1 MKYSNILKASFAALL
16 GLFAAAGCSE
26 KEFEE
31 VTEISLSR
39 CLEPQNLSARVDVAT
54 GDNVTFGWDV
64 NKDADSYNLV
74 IYTDEEMT
82 TEYSSEIVDPAE
94 VPYTIRLTADQK
106 YWFKV
111 QATSEKREASVWAV
125 YDGNVKTY
133 AVKDNL
139 YLEVTG
145 RTATSV
151 SLAWSNEVADFK
163 EVTKLEA
170 APVKG
175 GSKVTKDLTDAEA
188 AAAAATIDGLAASTE
203 YQITLFYMSASRGSV
218 DTWTMA
224 EQGAA
229 VRISTSDELKTA
241 VLAGGNYFVAYS
253 AEPYS
258 MSTAKPAASLTLVGE
273 LGPDG
278 EKPVVQGKVE
288 LTADLVE
295 ENAKLYF
302 ENIKFDGVAGSRIV
316 EHTGG
321 TPVVESVVFVNCEIT
336 NFLAGFFYGN
346 NADVVK
352 IGELKFDSCDMYG
365 IIGSGGDAF
374 DLRKTTEINKITLV
388 NNTMYDGIR
397 TLFRVD
403 GVDSN
408 SNDLGNKIGTV
419 DFENNTIKNIAT
431 ADDGNNRGIFA
442 IRVPHA
448 MILKNN
454 LFLWEDG
461 GKTGEDTDRCQLFQ
475 INSATYVDQISGSG
489 NYAFAA
495 GKDFFTKVAASAC
508 GFTVMNVDPCY
519 NSKGNFFQLAAQDLI
534 ENQVGASKW
543 WISFVEKPE
552 DLTQNALTGAHTWN
566 LQDASLFAGDIKNAR
581 VRDELMLVGSEA
593 TPLKADGGIAFTTAS
608 VLTKKGVPTEGYLSF
623 KVTTAGSVDM
633 LLSDPA
639 KTGASVVVAVYDD
652 NGLAVQGGAVAS
664 AANPGVQKI
673 VVPEVSGEGTVYL
686 YSTGAVTLTKLAWSE
701 DVLAG
706 NKVLATPKP
715 VVDPVTL
722 TEGDETPVTITWDA
736 IDNAA
741 SYVVVFN
748 KRKQDPQTELSFTVP
763 AEDIAALKAGLYN
776 FTVQAFPRE
785 DDIYYVESEQ
795 GAASVAIQPKGGAGG
810 EVVDVDLVWDFSGAD
825 WQDALAALGAA
836 GADITNIDLTVEG
849 LAFHSG
855 SKSKYAATYI
865 QFGGK
870 SGDMDRYFKFTA
882 PEQGTLKITVSNTG
896 STAAMDRTVAVKVG
910 EDVQAQPGGFSST
923 APEVLEYSIAAGEVV
938 ITAPENGLRFY
949 KIEFHYS
956 YTTGGAAPVEYD
968 WDFSGADWQD
978 ALAALGAAGAD
989 ITNIDLTV
997 EGLAFHSGSKSKY
1010 AATYIQFGGKS
1021 GDMDRYFKFTAPEQG
1036 TLKITV
1042 SNTGSTA
1049 AMDRTV
1055 AVKVGEDVQAQPG
1068 GFSSTAPEVLEYS
1081 IAAGEVVITAPEN
1094 GLRFYRIYYTNQ

>member
-241 VLAGGNYFVAYS
+241 VVAGGNYFIAYS

-258 MSTAKPAASLTLVGE
+258 MSSAKPAASLTLVGE

-288 LTADLVE
+288 LTADLAE
-295 ENAKLYF
+295 QNAKLYF

-346 NADVVK
+346 NNDVVK
-352 IGELKFDSCDMYG
+352 IGEFKFDSCDMYG
-365 IIGSGGDAF
+365 IVGSGGDAF
-374 DLRKTTEINKITLV
+374 DIRKTTEIDKITFV

-397 TLFRVD
+397 TLFRID
-403 GVDSN
+403 AADEI
-408 SNDLGNKIGTV
+408 KIGTV
-419 DFENNTIKNIAT
+419 DFENNTVKGIAVI
-431 ADDGNNRGIFA
+431 DDGNNRGIFA

-461 GKTGEDTDRCQLFQ
+461 GKSGEDTDRCQLFQ
-475 INSATYVDQISGSG
+475 INNATYVDQITASG
-489 NYAFAA
+489 NYAYAA

-534 ENQVGASKW
+534 ENKVGASKW

-623 KVTTAGSVDM
+623 KVTTAGSVD
-633 LLSDPA
+633 LLVSDPG
-639 KTGASVVVAVYDD
+639 KTGASVVVALYDD

-722 TEGDETPVTITWDA
+722 TEGDETPVTVTWEA
-736 IDNAA
+736 IDNAET
-741 SYVVVFN
+741 YVVVFN

-810 EVVDVDLVWDFSGAD
+810 ETVEVDLVWDFSAAD
-825 WQDALAALGAA
+825 WQEQFAAYGAVNT
-836 GADITNIDLTVEG
+836 DITNWDINYDGLT
-849 LAFHSG
+849 LHSG
-855 SKSKYAATYI
+855 SKSKYNTTFF

-882 PEQGTLKITVSNTG
+882 PEQGTLKIKVSNTG
-896 STAAMDRTVAVKVG
+896 SSEDLTRTVTVTVG
-910 EDVQAQPGGFSST
+910 GDSQAQGGGFSST
-923 APEVLEYSIAAGEVV
+923 TPGELEYSVAAGDVI

-956 YTTGGAAPVEYD
+956 YTTGASTPIEYD
-968 WDFSGADWQD
+968 WDFSGADWQE
-978 ALAALGAAGAD
+978 AFAGFGAVNTD
-989 ITNIDLTV
+989 ITNWDITLDGLT
-997 EGLAFHSGSKSKY
+997 LHSGSKSKY
-1010 AATYIQFGGKS
+1010 NTTFFQFGGKS

-1036 TLKITV
+1036 TLKIKV
-1042 SNTGSTA
+1042 SNTGSSEDLT
-1049 AMDRTV
+1049 RTV
-1055 AVKVGEDVQAQPG
+1055 TVTVGGDSQAQGG
-1068 GFSSTAPEVLEYS
+1068 GFSSTTPGELEYS
-1081 IAAGEVVITAPEN
+1081 VAAGDVIITAPEN
-1094 GLRFYRIYYTNQ
+1094 GLRFYRVYYTNQ

>member
-489 NYAFAA
+489 NYAYAA

-508 GFTVMNVDPCY
+508 GVTVMNVDP
-519 NSKGNFFQLAAQDLI
+519 SRATSSSLPPR
-534 ENQVGASKW
+534 
-543 WISFVEKPE
+543 ISSRTRSVPPS
-552 DLTQNALTGAHTWN
+552 G
-566 LQDASLFAGDIKNAR
+566 
-581 VRDELMLVGSEA
+581 GS
-593 TPLKADGGIAFTTAS
+593 PLS
-608 VLTKKGVPTEGYLSF
+608 RSP
-623 KVTTAGSVDM
+623 
-633 LLSDPA
+633 
-639 KTGASVVVAVYDD
+639 KT
-652 NGLAVQGGAVAS
+652 
-664 AANPGVQKI
+664 
-673 VVPEVSGEGTVYL
+673 
-686 YSTGAVTLTKLAWSE
+686 
-701 DVLAG
+701 
-706 NKVLATPKP
+706 
-715 VVDPVTL
+715 
-722 TEGDETPVTITWDA
+722 
-736 IDNAA
+736 
-741 SYVVVFN
+741 
-748 KRKQDPQTELSFTVP
+748 
-763 AEDIAALKAGLYN
+763 
-776 FTVQAFPRE
+776 
-785 DDIYYVESEQ
+785 
-795 GAASVAIQPKGGAGG
+795 
-810 EVVDVDLVWDFSGAD
+810 
-825 WQDALAALGAA
+825 
-836 GADITNIDLTVEG
+836 
-849 LAFHSG
+849 
-855 SKSKYAATYI
+855 
-865 QFGGK
+865 
-870 SGDMDRYFKFTA
+870 
-882 PEQGTLKITVSNTG
+882 
-896 STAAMDRTVAVKVG
+896 
-910 EDVQAQPGGFSST
+910 
-923 APEVLEYSIAAGEVV
+923 
-938 ITAPENGLRFY
+938 
-949 KIEFHYS
+949 
-956 YTTGGAAPVEYD
+956 
-968 WDFSGADWQD
+968 
-978 ALAALGAAGAD
+978 
-989 ITNIDLTV
+989 
-997 EGLAFHSGSKSKY
+997 
-1010 AATYIQFGGKS
+1010 
-1021 GDMDRYFKFTAPEQG
+1021 
-1036 TLKITV
+1036 
-1042 SNTGSTA
+1042 
-1049 AMDRTV
+1049 
-1055 AVKVGEDVQAQPG
+1055 
-1068 GFSSTAPEVLEYS
+1068 
-1081 IAAGEVVITAPEN
+1081 
-1094 GLRFYRIYYTNQ
+1094 